1 MNKFIEELST
11 VYEYIKSN
19 SFTKF
24 YIHKNKKNSIIFFNI
39 RAHFFKL
46 DQYC

>member
-11 VYEYIKSN
+11 VYMYIKSN

-24 YIHKNKKNSIIFFNI
+24 DIHKKNLIIIFLIFEPI
-39 RAHFFKL
+39 F
-46 DQYC
+46 